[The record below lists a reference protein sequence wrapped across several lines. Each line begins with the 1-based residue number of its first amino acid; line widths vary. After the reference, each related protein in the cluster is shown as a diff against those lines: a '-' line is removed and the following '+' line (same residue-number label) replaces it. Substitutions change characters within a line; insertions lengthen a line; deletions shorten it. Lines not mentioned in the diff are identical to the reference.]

1 MSEIIN
7 VYCDES
13 CHLEHDQSSVMVLGA
28 IWCLKKNIAQH
39 AQRLREIRL
48 RHNISS
54 SFEIKWTKVSKAKIN
69 FYLDVLD
76 YFFDNS
82 CLHFRALIIP
92 DKSLLNHKNFH
103 QTHDDWYYKMYFD
116 MLKIIIDS
124 DYKYHIY
131 LDYKDT
137 SGASKIAK
145 LHNVLAN
152 AHYDFSK
159 DILEKIQLARS
170 HEVELLQLTDMLIG
184 AISYANRDLSGNQ
197 GKEILVAR
205 MKARSGFCLLKSTL
219 PKESKVNLFHWSASY
234 RRE

>member
-1 MSEIIN
+1 M
-7 VYCDES
+7 
-13 CHLEHDQSSVMVLGA
+13 
-28 IWCLKKNIAQH
+28 
-39 AQRLREIRL
+39 QRLPRKIIKEIRT
-48 RHNISS
+48 RHNINSL
-54 SFEIKWTKVSKAKIN
+54 FEIKWIKVSKSKVN

-92 DKSLLNHKNFH
+92 NKSLLDHKKYQ

-124 DYKYHIY
+124 DFQYHIY

-137 SGASKIAK
+137 LGASKVKK

-159 DILEKIQLARS
+159 DILERIQLVRS
-170 HEVELLQLTDMLIG
+170 HEAELLQLADMLIG
-184 AISYANRDLSGNQ
+184 AIAYANRGLSGNQ

-205 MKARSGFCLLKSTL
+205 MKERSGFSLLKSTL
-219 PKESKVNLFHWSASY
+219 PKESKVNLFNWSASAC
-234 RRE
+234 RRD